1 MEASFRPKIQ
11 LLSEENLRRIV
22 DEAFQTL
29 SEVGVFVE
37 NDEAV
42 ELLAGAGARVSDD
55 RKRVFIPQALCE
67 KCIATVPS
75 AYSLYDR
82 SGREVHRIGG
92 DNVLFDPGSAAILV
106 YDFEAGKIR
115 RPHTRDVIEF
125 VILSNMLPQFKA
137 QSTGVVPA
145 DLPENV
151 ADRYRL
157 FLALIYGT
165 KPVVT
170 GTLVKEAF
178 ATMHAFLSAVR
189 GGDEALREKPL
200 AIFDCCPSPP
210 LMWSDLTCQALI
222 DCARSG
228 IPAELVSMPLTG
240 ATSPVTMAGA
250 LVQHTAENLS
260 GIVIHQLATPGS
272 PINYGGSPACF
283 DMRKGTTP
291 MGAVETMMIDS
302 AYAQIGKSFGFPIH
316 AYMALSDA
324 KKPDYQAGFE
334 TAMGATLAA
343 LAGINVISGPG
354 MLNFESCQS
363 LEKLVLD
370 NEVCGMANRL
380 VEGINCREE
389 SLGFELLKEFA
400 ESKSFLTV
408 EHTRKYFREEVYYPS
423 DVIDRGT
430 HGEWEKQGSLS
441 AAERAHAKVRA
452 ALAKPRLD
460 ILDAAVVKELEARM
474 TADARKHGLD
484 KLPDWR
490 CRLPGAR

>member
-1 MEASFRPKIQ
+1 MNDSHRPKIEM
-11 LLSEENLRRIV
+11 LTEKNVKRIIG
-22 DEAFQTL
+22 EALHTL
-29 SEVGVFVE
+29 AEVGVFVE
-37 NDEAV
+37 NEEAV
-42 ELLAGAGARVSDD
+42 DLLGSSGAKVSDD
-55 RKRVFIPQALCE
+55 KKRVFIPEQLVE
-67 KCIATVPS
+67 KCAKTVPE
-75 AYSLYDR
+75 AYSLYNRFGD
-82 SGREVHRIGG
+82 EVARIGG
-92 DNVLFDPGSAAILV
+92 DNIMFDPGSAAILV
-106 YDFEAGKIR
+106 YDFAAKQIR
-115 RPHTRDVIEF
+115 KPVTKDVIEF
-125 VILSNMLPQFKA
+125 VVLSNALPAFKA

-145 DLPENV
+145 DLPEDL

-170 GTLVKEAF
+170 GTFAKEAF
-178 ATMHAFLSAVR
+178 NTMLSFLTSVR
-189 GGDEALREKPL
+189 GSAEALREKPL

-240 ATSPVTMAGA
+240 ATSPVTLSGA
-250 LVQHTAENLS
+250 LVQHTAEDLS
-260 GIVIHQLATPGS
+260 GIVIHQLAHPGS

-302 AYAQIGKSFGFPIH
+302 AYGQIGKSFGFPVH
-316 AYMALSDA
+316 AYMSLSDA
-324 KKPDYQAGFE
+324 KSPDYQAGFE

-370 NEVCGMANRL
+370 NEVAAMASRL
-380 VEGINCREE
+380 VDGIRFREE
-389 SLGFELLKEFA
+389 SLGFELLREFA
-400 ESKSFLTV
+400 ESKSFLLA
-408 EHTRKYFREEVYYPS
+408 EHTRKHFREEVYYPS
-423 DVIDRGT
+423 DVIDRAT
-430 HGEWEKQGSLS
+430 HGEWEKLGSLS
-441 AAERAHAKVRA
+441 AADRAHTKVQTLLDETEP
-452 ALAKPRLD
+452 ALLD
-460 ILDAAVVKELEARM
+460 DALISDLEARM
-474 TADARKHGLD
+474 LTDVKAYGLD

-490 CRLPGAR
+490 AGCK

>member
-1 MEASFRPKIQ
+1 MKASHRPKIKM
-11 LLSEENLRRIV
+11 LSDDNLKRIV

-37 NDEAV
+37 NEEAV
-42 ELLAGAGARVSDD
+42 ELLSGAGARVSDD
-55 RKRVFIPQALCE
+55 RKRVFIPQALGE

-75 AYSLYDR
+75 FYSLYDR
-82 SGREVHRIGG
+82 DGREVHQIGG
-92 DNVLFDPGSAAILV
+92 DNILFDPGSAAILV
-106 YDFEAGKIR
+106 YDYEAKKIR
-115 RPHTRDVIEF
+115 KPHTRDVIEF
-125 VILSNMLPQFKA
+125 VTLSNMLPQFKA

-145 DLPENV
+145 DLPEDI

-157 FLALIYGT
+157 FLALIYGI

-178 ATMHAFLSAVR
+178 ATMHSFLSAVR
-189 GGDEALREKPL
+189 GGEEALREKPL

-240 ATSPVTMAGA
+240 ATSPVTLSGA
-250 LVQHTAENLS
+250 LVQHTAEDLS
-260 GIVIHQLATPGS
+260 GIVIHQLAGPGA

-302 AYAQIGKSFGFPIH
+302 AYAQIGKFFGFPVH

-324 KKPDYQAGFE
+324 KMPDYQAGFE

-343 LAGINVISGPG
+343 LAGVNVISGPG

-370 NEVCGMANRL
+370 NEVCGMAHRL
-380 VEGINCREE
+380 IDGINCREG
-389 SLGFELLKEFA
+389 SLGFELLREFA

-423 DVIDRGT
+423 DVMDRGT
-430 HGEWEKQGSLS
+430 HGEWEKKGSLS
-441 AAERAHAKVRA
+441 AADRAHSKVKA
-452 ALAKPRLD
+452 MLD
-460 ILDAAVVKELEARM
+460 SPELNILDAAVVGELESVMA
-474 TADARKHGLD
+474 ADAKKYGMD
-484 KLPDWR
+484 QLPDWQSM
-490 CRLPGAR
+490 LPGA